1 MNRRLFMD
9 YITILII
16 VGAILAILLVYTFI
30 YYNISISKKIM
41 IEEAFSIMDVQ
52 LKKRFDLVRKFSW
65 NS

>member
-1 MNRRLFMD
+1 MNL
-9 YITILII
+9 ITIAII
-16 VGAILAILLVYTFI
+16 LVSILALILIYTFV

-52 LKKRFDLVRKFSW
+52 LKKRFDLVRKFSG

>member
-16 VGAILAILLVYTFI
+16 VGAILAIILIYTFI

-52 LKKRFDLVRKFSW
+52 LKKRFDLVRKLS
-65 NS
+65 

>member
-16 VGAILAILLVYTFI
+16 LGVILAILLIYTFV

-52 LKKRFDLVRKFSW
+52 LKKRFDLVRKFS
-65 NS
+65 

>member
-1 MNRRLFMD
+1 MNL
-9 YITILII
+9 ITIAIILVSILVLILI
-16 VGAILAILLVYTFI
+16 YTFV

-52 LKKRFDLVRKFSW
+52 LKKRFDLVRKFSR

>member
-16 VGAILAILLVYTFI
+16 VGAVLAILLVYTFI

-52 LKKRFDLVRKFSW
+52 LKKRFDLVRKFS
-65 NS
+65 

>member
-52 LKKRFDLVRKFSW
+52 LKKRFDLVRKLS
-65 NS
+65 

>member
-1 MNRRLFMD
+1 MNRRLFMN

-52 LKKRFDLVRKFSW
+52 LKKRFDLVRKFS
-65 NS
+65 

>member
-1 MNRRLFMD
+1 MD

-16 VGAILAILLVYTFI
+16 VSAILAILLVYTFI

-52 LKKRFDLVRKFSW
+52 LKKRFDLVRKFS
-65 NS
+65 

>member
-1 MNRRLFMD
+1 MD

-16 VGAILAILLVYTFI
+16 VGAILAILLIYTLI

-52 LKKRFDLVRKFSW
+52 LKKRFDLVRKLS
-65 NS
+65 

>member
-1 MNRRLFMD
+1 MD

-16 VGAILAILLVYTFI
+16 LGVILAILLIYTFV

-41 IEEAFSIMDVQ
+41 IEESFSIMDVQ

>member
-1 MNRRLFMD
+1 MNL
-9 YITILII
+9 ITIAI
-16 VGAILAILLVYTFI
+16 ILASFLVLILIYTFV

-52 LKKRFDLVRKFSW
+52 LKKRFDLVRKFSG

>member
-1 MNRRLFMD
+1 MD

-16 VGAILAILLVYTFI
+16 LGVILAILLIYTFI

-52 LKKRFDLVRKFSW
+52 LKKRFDLVRKFS
-65 NS
+65 

>member
-16 VGAILAILLVYTFI
+16 VGAVLAILLVYTFI

-52 LKKRFDLVRKFSW
+52 LKKRFDLVRKLS
-65 NS
+65 

>member
-1 MNRRLFMD
+1 MD

-16 VGAILAILLVYTFI
+16 LGVILAILLIYTFV

>member
-1 MNRRLFMD
+1 MD

-30 YYNISISKKIM
+30 YYNISISKKIT

-52 LKKRFDLVRKFSW
+52 LKKRFDLVRKLS
-65 NS
+65 

>member
-1 MNRRLFMD
+1 MD

-16 VGAILAILLVYTFI
+16 LGIILAILLIYTFV

-52 LKKRFDLVRKFSW
+52 LKKRFDLVRKFS
-65 NS
+65 

>member
-1 MNRRLFMD
+1 MNL
-9 YITILII
+9 ITITI
-16 VGAILAILLVYTFI
+16 ILASILALILIYTFV

-52 LKKRFDLVRKFSW
+52 LKKRFDLVRKFSG

>member
-1 MNRRLFMD
+1 MD

-16 VGAILAILLVYTFI
+16 LSVILAILLIYTFV

-52 LKKRFDLVRKFSW
+52 LKKRFDLVRKFS
-65 NS
+65 

>member
-1 MNRRLFMD
+1 MD

-16 VGAILAILLVYTFI
+16 LGVLLAILLIYTFV

-52 LKKRFDLVRKFSW
+52 LKKRFDLVRKFS
-65 NS
+65 

>member
-1 MNRRLFMD
+1 MD

-30 YYNISISKKIM
+30 YYNISITKKIM

-52 LKKRFDLVRKFSW
+52 LKKRFDLVRKLS
-65 NS
+65 

>member
-1 MNRRLFMD
+1 MN

-16 VGAILAILLVYTFI
+16 LGVILAILLIYTFV

-52 LKKRFDLVRKFSW
+52 LKKRFDLVRKFS
-65 NS
+65 

>member
-1 MNRRLFMD
+1 MD

-16 VGAILAILLVYTFI
+16 FGVILAILLIYTFV

-52 LKKRFDLVRKFSW
+52 LKKRFDLVRQFS
-65 NS
+65 

>member
-1 MNRRLFMD
+1 MD

-16 VGAILAILLVYTFI
+16 VGAILAILLIYTFI

-52 LKKRFDLVRKFSW
+52 LKKRFDLVRQFS
-65 NS
+65 

>member
-1 MNRRLFMD
+1 MD

-16 VGAILAILLVYTFI
+16 VGAILAIILIYTFI

-52 LKKRFDLVRKFSW
+52 LKKRFDLVRKLS
-65 NS
+65 

>member
-16 VGAILAILLVYTFI
+16 VGAILAILLIYTFI

-52 LKKRFDLVRKFSW
+52 LKKRFDLVRKLS
-65 NS
+65 

>member
-1 MNRRLFMD
+1 MNL
-9 YITILII
+9 ITIAITL
-16 VGAILAILLVYTFI
+16 ASILALILIYTFV

-52 LKKRFDLVRKFSW
+52 LKKRFDLVRKFSG

>member
-1 MNRRLFMD
+1 MNL
-9 YITILII
+9 ITIAI
-16 VGAILAILLVYTFI
+16 ILASILALILIYTFV

-52 LKKRFDLVRKFSW
+52 LKKRFDLVREFSR

>member
-1 MNRRLFMD
+1 MD

-16 VGAILAILLVYTFI
+16 LGVILAILLIYTFV

-52 LKKRFDLVRKFSW
+52 LKKRFDLVRQFSW

>member
-1 MNRRLFMD
+1 MD

-16 VGAILAILLVYTFI
+16 LGVILAILLIYTFV

-52 LKKRFDLVRKFSW
+52 LKNRFDLVRKFNW

>member
-1 MNRRLFMD
+1 MD

-16 VGAILAILLVYTFI
+16 LGVILAILLIYTFV

-52 LKKRFDLVRKFSW
+52 LKKRFNLVRKFS
-65 NS
+65 